1 MPLSYLNDPNLKAH
15 WLARAAADPSLGAE
29 REPTIA
35 LEAAARPDRVIPD
48 VFGGC
53 AALAAIEGELFVHM
67 PDADCASWPY
77 RLFDAIPVGVCL
89 APAIDRFFRDLLRDP
104 DTGLAALSPSA
115 AAPAQAMA
123 ALYDQRLTGQEPARE
138 DWVNARKQADA
149 LGSGLLSSAI
159 WAAGYYPL
167 DRHAPAEA
175 PTSLTESANSAWNVM
190 YYSVNAARSAGAD
203 YTEFQDHI
211 GAWAELLLNA
221 LRASGP
227 PTNPTVPAQGEGPR

>member
-1 MPLSYLNDPNLKAH
+1 MPLSYHGRLDLKTY
-15 WLARAAADPSLGAE
+15 WLERALADSSLGAD
-29 REPTIA
+29 RDPAAA
-35 LEAAARPDRVIPD
+35 LEAAARPDRVID
-48 VFGGC
+48 QVFGGY
-53 AALAAIEGELFVHM
+53 AAMGAIEGELFVHM

-123 ALYDQRLTGQEPARE
+123 ALYDRRLAGQEPARE
-138 DWVNARKQADA
+138 DWVNARKQADTP
-149 LGSGLLSSAI
+149 GPGLLSSAI

-227 PTNPTVPAQGEGPR
+227 PTNPTVPAQGEGPQ